1 MCVST
6 GNKWGDLAL
15 MIAVGVA
22 TGGAG
27 LMPGAMS
34 VGGSALGGG
43 ALVAEIAATYGVGA
57 ISAIGGGIIAG
68 AGSFLIS
75 SMGQQQAAIAQQQQ
89 HIPEPK
95 LDITGSGGRNAPA
108 VLAEKIK
115 AIKAQK
121 QTPATPALQTNTSP
135 IDTGLQLSAA

>member
-15 MIAVGVA
+15 MVAVGAVA
-22 TGGAG
+22 GGFDLIPMA
-27 LMPGAMS
+27 LE

-115 AIKAQK
+115 AIKTEK